1 MLALKAL
8 FTKQQPKME
17 IFGCRNKTEKDAISN
32 YLIARGKAS
41 GHIPR
46 QGGGLGVGKALS
58 GAQKQTRQTFWSI
71 LFGGSNDAV
80 VAGDTAKN

>member
-1 MLALKAL
+1 MFFSSAVVI
-8 FTKQQPKME
+8 KQKK
-17 IFGCRNKTEKDAISN
+17 IVISN
-32 YLIARGKAS
+32 YLFARGKAS

-58 GAQKQTRQTFWSI
+58 GAQKQKRQTFGRYC
-71 LFGGSNDAV
+71 LGGSNDAV